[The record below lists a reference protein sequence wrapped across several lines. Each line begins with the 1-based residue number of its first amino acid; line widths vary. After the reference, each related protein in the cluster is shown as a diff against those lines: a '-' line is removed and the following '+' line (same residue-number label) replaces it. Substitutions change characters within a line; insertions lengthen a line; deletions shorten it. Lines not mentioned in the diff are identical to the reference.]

1 MCNVLISWRRCRD
14 TSPEIQ
20 LRPDRHAGTGR
31 GKLVLRYFG
40 QSQDATEDNDDTDD
54 GDDDDDTEVADG
66 WVIR

>member
-1 MCNVLISWRRCRD
+1 MTPHQRYNSGLTVTRGL
-14 TSPEIQ
+14 
-20 LRPDRHAGTGR
+20 AAR

-66 WVIR
+66 WVIG